1 MKNIGGQEKFNQVFI
16 TSESAERLGK
26 NCATNSLIS
35 PLERSETE
43 RKGPRAPEAKLGKR
57 NSGRKDCHR
66 RQHLDACRRDEKR
79 NSNY

>member
-1 MKNIGGQEKFNQVFI
+1 MFI

-57 NSGRKDCHR
+57 NSGSETWDYNRGGVNFFTREISCLLKPPIINI
-66 RQHLDACRRDEKR
+66 KKI
-79 NSNY
+79 

>member
-57 NSGRKDCHR
+57 NSGSETRILESVHSV
-66 RQHLDACRRDEKR
+66 E
-79 NSNY
+79 SM